1 MRFRPC
7 QFLLILICIASSL
20 SIVQSVVGDIFRL
33 KSGGQV
39 TGVIVERG
47 KQGEYVVQADQGAVV
62 TLSRRQVK
70 KVVQQKKIDLQY
82 AERSRTMP
90 NTVEAHREMAAWCK
104 KNRLKQRQHHLE
116 RLLELDPTDEAALL
130 SLGYQRH
137 HGQWMTRD
145 KIMTAR
151 GMRKYDGDFR
161 TPQDISLRE
170 RTKKRE
176 QAQAEW
182 FRKIRLWVGWLD
194 DRRAD
199 EGAERIS
206 DVKDPYAAHAIVKLL
221 DGEKNQPVRDLLT
234 ETLAEIKHP
243 LAITTLVNFSI
254 LEPDREVRLQCLDYL
269 LQYHKPINLTTYV
282 KALRDRDNEIVNRS
296 AEALHRIEDPRAI
309 SPLIDALVTSHKSIN
324 LNAPVGNMGAS
335 FSPNGAGGGGSGGGG
350 LSMGGNKNKVIQR
363 DLQNLKVLHALVDL
377 SGGLNYEFD
386 ERLWRRW
393 FVNEQIRDFVD
404 TRRDR

>member
-1 MRFRPC
+1 M
-7 QFLLILICIASSL
+7 
-20 SIVQSVVGDIFRL
+20 
-33 KSGGQV
+33 
-39 TGVIVERG
+39 
-47 KQGEYVVQADQGAVV
+47 
-62 TLSRRQVK
+62 
-70 KVVQQKKIDLQY
+70 
-82 AERSRTMP
+82 
-90 NTVEAHREMAAWCK
+90 
-104 KNRLKQRQHHLE
+104 
-116 RLLELDPTDEAALL
+116 
-130 SLGYQRH
+130 
-137 HGQWMTRD
+137 
-145 KIMTAR
+145 
-151 GMRKYDGDFR
+151 
-161 TPQDISLRE
+161 
-170 RTKKRE
+170 
-176 QAQAEW
+176 
-182 FRKIRLWVGWLD
+182 
-194 DRRAD
+194 
-199 EGAERIS
+199 
-206 DVKDPYAAHAIVKLL
+206 
-221 DGEKNQPVRDLLT
+221 RDLLT